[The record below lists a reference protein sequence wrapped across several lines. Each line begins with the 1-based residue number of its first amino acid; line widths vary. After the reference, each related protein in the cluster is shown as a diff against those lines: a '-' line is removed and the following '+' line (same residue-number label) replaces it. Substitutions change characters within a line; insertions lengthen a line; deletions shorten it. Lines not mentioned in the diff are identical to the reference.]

1 MASDAEKYI
10 VKIMPNA
17 VAQLNE
23 INGYI
28 VTKLNAPMAAKRLN
42 KNLLEAINFLSIF
55 PNRGSVVRT
64 QMWNDKGI
72 RFIIVGNYD
81 IYYRVVAEKMEIHV
95 LVIAYSRRDLKNVLG
110 VESSNYCVSE
120 IRSRG
125 Y

>member
-1 MASDAEKYI
+1 MASDAEKYD

-17 VAQLNE
+17 VAQLDE

-28 VTKLNAPMAAKRLN
+28 ATKLMAPMAAKRFN
-42 KNLLEAINFLSIF
+42 KDILDAIKFLSIF

-64 QMWNDKGI
+64 QMWSDKGI

-81 IYYRVVAEKMEIHV
+81 IYYRVVADKMEIHV
-95 LVIAYSRRDLKNVLG
+95 LAIAYSRRDLKNVLG
-110 VESSNYCVSE
+110 TASSNYCVSE